1 MAVEGKRNMV
11 AMAKEVVGSQR
22 EATRQGR
29 KGTVAVRRLR
39 GCRWQRRQPT
49 TTWLT
54 EEEQGSNGVRR
65 GLGYGSGGEAP
76 GMKKRRRQGVRRVMA
91 AAIVATSGVLE
102 TRVADNDGRRQ
113 WRGGEEEGSGTL
125 CSGGRRRSMDVAG
138 KPWRFRYSYW
148 NSSQSYVLTKD
159 WSRFVKE
166 KKLDVGDVVL
176 FESIRAGD
184 DRLYIGCWRQ
194 GGEESLP

>member
-102 TRVADNDGRRQ
+102 TRVA
-113 WRGGEEEGSGTL
+113 
-125 CSGGRRRSMDVAG
+125 
-138 KPWRFRYSYW
+138 
-148 NSSQSYVLTKD
+148 QSYVLTKD
-159 WSRFVKE
+159 WSCFVKE

-184 DRLYIGCWRQ
+184 DRLYIGCRRQ